1 MERKTIKHSIDKEPI
16 IIQIFNIIL
25 FFVNLAFGNLIFIVI
40 ALLNSSFGLYWS
52 FIRKEY
58 FFTGY
63 NIIYLIITI
72 LIYVF
77 YDYLK

>member
-1 MERKTIKHSIDKEPI
+1 MERRTIKHSIDKEPI

-40 ALLNSSFGLYWS
+40 GLLNSSFGLYWR

-63 NIIYLIITI
+63 NIIYIIITI
-72 LIYVF
+72 LIYLF